1 MKVPSIFEFEKFS
14 PYFAAYFEW
23 RKSVDPRFSYRW
35 LERRID
41 SASYS
46 MLAMIATG
54 RRLPSHQLLKELS
67 PILNLEEEERQYA
80 ELMVELEKSHSPS
93 TREVIRAKMDF
104 LRPSAQNQQSNFD
117 HMMFLGDWHHTVIL
131 EMFSLDG
138 FVADPVWIAEHLNDT
153 ISQQQAAASLELLR
167 RLGLLEIN
175 QNGNYQRTA
184 KELTTGTGF
193 SKLAIK
199 NFHKQFLDLAK
210 ERIMSDHPQKQH
222 LSVGAITIPED
233 CFEAVCAEI
242 DAMIERLRKQ
252 YGSAK
257 GDATFQLTL
266 QFIQLA
272 SSAKLMDLVSI
283 ETAKEQEVISK
294 ALPAP
299 TEQDA
304 GESEL

>member
-35 LERRID
+35 LERRIN

-54 RRLPSHQLLKELS
+54 RRLPSFQLLKELS

-80 ELMVELEKSHSPS
+80 ELMVELEKTHSPS

-104 LRPSAQNQQSNFD
+104 LRPSAQSQQSNFD

-138 FVADPVWIAEHLNDT
+138 FVADPVWISEHLNDA

-167 RLGLLEIN
+167 RLGLLEISSS
-175 QNGNYQRTA
+175 GNYQRTG
-184 KELTTGTGF
+184 KVLPTGAGF

-210 ERIMSDHPQKQH
+210 ERIMSDQPQKQH
-222 LSVGAITIPED
+222 LSVGALTISEASFD
-233 CFEAVCAEI
+233 AVCEELEST
-242 DAMIERLRKQ
+242 IERLRKQ
-252 YGSAK
+252 YGASQ
-257 GDATFQLTL
+257 GDSTFQLTL

-272 SSAKLMDLVSI
+272 SSALQV
-283 ETAKEQEVISK
+283 E
-294 ALPAP
+294 PAANP
-299 TEQDA
+299 MPQVDESPVDTTTNQTMSNS
-304 GESEL
+304 GENEL